1 MFHCSPLQL
10 LRLISA
16 VASLSFGFSQA
27 RPVMALVFSPK
38 ASSKQKLAFLSLALC
53 SPSFQAENGLFSSQ
67 FIAFLSQCNSA
78 SWHCAHCHFSGTI
91 ACNGSVEKDTPRRG
105 LVQGT
110 FPFHFI
116 SYVYI
121 YVSSNFLFICILIP
135 LKFCNA
141 TPLIFP
147 FLFL

>member
-91 ACNGSVEKDTPRRG
+91 ACNCSVEKYAQTRARTRHVSVCQMVF
-105 LVQGT
+105 L
-110 FPFHFI
+110 FP
-116 SYVYI
+116 SNMYI
-121 YVSSNFLFICILIP
+121 YTIHITFALNYFS
-135 LKFCNA
+135 
-141 TPLIFP
+141 
-147 FLFL
+147 